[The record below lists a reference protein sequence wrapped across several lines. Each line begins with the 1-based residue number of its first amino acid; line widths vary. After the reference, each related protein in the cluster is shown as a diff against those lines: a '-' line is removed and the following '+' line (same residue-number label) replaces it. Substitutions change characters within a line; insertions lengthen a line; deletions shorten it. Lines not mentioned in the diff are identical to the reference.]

1 MLEGEKA
8 ELYNPHKWEI
18 TYFRKV
24 NNTLDYNSL
33 FTKTSR

>member
-8 ELYNPHKWEI
+8 ELYNLHKWKI

-24 NNTLDYNSL
+24 KIKI
-33 FTKTSR
+33 FTIH